1 MRLRHFK
8 KLVFDTHIKL
18 VNKYGH
24 ELAYLSEFTTYKS
37 TKYDD
42 CVVIKFQ
49 AIDYRVLE
57 VMIVRDR
64 LPGVSHRR

>member
-24 ELAYLSEFTTYKS
+24 ELAYLSEFTSYNS
-37 TKYDD
+37 SKYDD
-42 CVVIKFQ
+42 CVVIKFH
-49 AIDYRVLE
+49 AIDYRVIE

-64 LPGVSHRR
+64 LPGVKYRR